1 MTPPFPVTQNVN
13 SQYQPPYP
21 GATPSGF
28 PNGPP
33 PMPGNAYMPPQPG
46 YPPHSASYAPPQ
58 GMYGGPLAQRPAG
71 PSPNAQPKGTP
82 TRDDSPSLSNVVP
95 RQSTSRQSSLPSAPG
110 LPQRPSFDLPNVSRE
125 EMQMLHNS
133 GPPPTPGGG
142 PPPAGM
148 PPHPGYPQPM
158 PQPMYMPQPYQAP
171 YQGPPQG
178 FQGPPQ
184 PYQNGPPQYAMS
196 GSPGGM
202 PPGQWYPPTGGAP
215 QQPPSVQEYDDLD
228 LKIQNI
234 TGEMPVRMPQP
245 SYAQPTSHYG
255 YQDTAQPPQYQQQ
268 SAPSH
273 SGVTSHGN
281 VQNSAG
287 VDPTTSS
294 SSTQNPPQEVK
305 SAVEQAEQE
314 QSDPSLAQIEN
325 APVNLDSLQ
334 ATEAASVATPAP
346 VSKSSKKSSKRGT
359 AENTKMLWTDNS
371 FSPEEKR
378 AKKYHVSREKRTET
392 VLSQP
397 GGDGQEVTAPVDD
410 VMED

>member
-1 MTPPFPVTQNVN
+1 
-13 SQYQPPYP
+13 
-21 GATPSGF
+21 
-28 PNGPP
+28 
-33 PMPGNAYMPPQPG
+33 MPPQPV

-58 GMYGGPLAQRPAG
+58 GMYGGPPAQRPSG
-71 PSPNAQPKGTP
+71 PSPNAQSRGTP

-95 RQSTSRQSSLPSAPG
+95 RQSASRQSSLPFAPG

-133 GPPPTPGGG
+133 GPPPTPGAG
-142 PPPAGM
+142 PPPTGM

-178 FQGPPQ
+178 FQVPPQ
-184 PYQNGPPQYAMS
+184 SYQHGPPQYAMS

-202 PPGQWYPPTGGAP
+202 PPGQWYPPHGAAP
-215 QQPPSVQEYDDLD
+215 QQQPNAQEYDDLD

-245 SYAQPTSHYG
+245 PYAQQPSNHG
-255 YQDTAQPPQYQQQ
+255 YHHTAQPPQDQQQ

-273 SGVTSHGN
+273 SRVTTQDD
-281 VQNSAG
+281 VRNSAG
-287 VDPTTSS
+287 VDLTTSS
-294 SSTQNPPQEVK
+294 SSIQDPSQEAE
-305 SAVEQAEQE
+305 SAIKQAEQT
-314 QSDPSLAQIEN
+314 QSDPSLTQIEN
-325 APVNLDSLQ
+325 APVILDSLQ
-334 ATEAASVATPAP
+334 ASQATPAATATP
-346 VSKSSKKSSKRGT
+346 GKSSKKSSKRGT
-359 AENTKMLWTDNS
+359 ADNTKMLWTDNS

-378 AKKYHVSREKRTET
+378 ARKYNVSREKRTET

-410 VMED
+410 AMEE